1 MVDKLGDAGSGRAA
15 VEVQTVNFNKAV
27 DAWRMASI
35 ERKGEFAAMVLSNL
49 REVGG
54 TLEDRV
60 GQVDAD
66 AIRANADEYLKP
78 S

>member
-15 VEVQTVNFNKAV
+15 VEVQMVNFNKAV
-27 DAWRMASI
+27 DAWRMAPI

-54 TLEDRV
+54 NCARLLGR
-60 GQVDAD
+60 
-66 AIRANADEYLKP
+66 
-78 S
+78 

>member
-1 MVDKLGDAGSGRAA
+1 
-15 VEVQTVNFNKAV
+15 
-27 DAWRMASI
+27 MAPI
-35 ERKGEFAAMVLSNL
+35 ERKGEFATMILSNL

-54 TLEDRV
+54 ILEDRV